1 MKFKCKNV
9 AFLLMARFDSID
21 RLENALIVTEYL
33 LKNFD
38 ASIYFWEFSSYDNG
52 IFRKLSPE
60 GVKYTYVHED
70 DPVFHMAKYRNMM
83 VKRVKEEYVSLWD
96 IDIIAPANQITKSI
110 ELLRL
115 GVDFVYPYEKTM
127 YDISPEI
134 RKLFL
139 KNMDVGFLLQNTAFM
154 TELYPPICVGGAF
167 FANRQAYINSGMDNE
182 QFYGWGLEDGERYNR
197 WKAQKQKLERV
208 QGPLFHLTHSRG
220 ANSHMS
226 SDDSRLIKYRIYDMS
241 IKQEEWKRC

>member
-1 MKFKCKNV
+1 MRYKCKDV

-21 RLENALIVTEYL
+21 RLENALMVTNYL
-33 LKNFD
+33 IKNLD
-38 ASIYFWEFSSYDNG
+38 AKIYFWEFSSFNNG
-52 IFRKLSPE
+52 IFRKLAPK
-60 GVKYTYVHED
+60 GVKYTYVYEE
-70 DPVFHMAKYRNMM
+70 DPVFHMAKYRNIM
-83 VKRVKEEYVSLWD
+83 VKSVKEKYVSLWD
-96 IDIIAPANQITKSI
+96 IDIIASVSQVSKSI
-110 ELLRL
+110 ELLRG

-134 RKLFL
+134 RKIFL
-139 KNMDVGFLLQNTAFM
+139 KNWDVDFLLQNTAFM

-220 ANSHMS
+220 VNSYIPS
-226 SDDSRLIKYRIYDMS
+226 EDSRLIKYRIYNSS
-241 IKQEEWKRC
+241 IKQEEWKNC